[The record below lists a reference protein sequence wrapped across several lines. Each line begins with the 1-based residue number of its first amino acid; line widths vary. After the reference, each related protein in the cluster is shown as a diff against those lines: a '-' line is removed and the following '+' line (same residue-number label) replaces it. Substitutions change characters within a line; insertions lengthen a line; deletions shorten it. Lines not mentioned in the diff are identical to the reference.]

1 MEQSNVPIEEPPS
14 DPESW
19 SDEQWI
25 KWLKATDQS
34 ADPDDASDQAP
45 VGSRVARSSAGQ
57 ALGQA
62 MLGLAQAIYG
72 QKDEDLVIVVEGNS
86 DDTDD
91 EPFRVQLDFENPEQS
106 TVVFRQ
112 TEPTIDE

>member
-1 MEQSNVPIEEPPS
+1 MANPEPPS

-25 KWLKATDQS
+25 EWLKATDDL
-34 ADPDDASDQAP
+34 AGSDGEDEEAT
-45 VGSRVARSSAGQ
+45 VVSRVARSSAGQ

-86 DDTDD
+86 DELDD
-91 EPFRVQLDFENPEQS
+91 EPFQVRLDFENPEQS
-106 TVVFRQ
+106 TIVFRQ
-112 TEPTIDE
+112 TESEEDD